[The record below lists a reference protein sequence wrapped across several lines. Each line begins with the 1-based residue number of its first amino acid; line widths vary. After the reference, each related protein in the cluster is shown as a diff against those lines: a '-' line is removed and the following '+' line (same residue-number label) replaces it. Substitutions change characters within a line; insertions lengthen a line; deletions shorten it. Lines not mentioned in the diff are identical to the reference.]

1 MYELIKQVIN
11 SKRYELAS
19 MLKKID
25 TVWIQGDITDEQKTE
40 LVELA
45 QTNAMPENSYASY
58 DKQIADIY
66 NQIAEIKETVNA
78 NAQGMA
84 ALKVAV
90 ENLGGMVTE
99 PEQPAE
105 PADEYPKYKQPTGAH
120 DAYQV
125 GDKITWDG
133 GHYECIF
140 AGCVWNPTEYPQ
152 GWKKLEEKA
161 EA

>member
-45 QTNAMPENSYASY
+45 QTNAVPENSYASY

-66 NQIAEIKETVNA
+66 DQIKEIKATVNA
-78 NAQGMA
+78 NAQGTA
-84 ALKVAV
+84 ALKEAV
-90 ENLGGMVTE
+90 EKLGGTVTTPTE
-99 PEQPAE
+99 PEE
-105 PADEYPKYKQPTGAH
+105 PADEYPEYKQPTGAH

-125 GDKITWDG
+125 GDKITWNG
-133 GHYECIF
+133 KHYECTY
-140 AGCVWNPTEYPQ
+140 AGCTWNPDVYPQ
-152 GWKKLEEKA
+152 GWKQI
-161 EA
+161 